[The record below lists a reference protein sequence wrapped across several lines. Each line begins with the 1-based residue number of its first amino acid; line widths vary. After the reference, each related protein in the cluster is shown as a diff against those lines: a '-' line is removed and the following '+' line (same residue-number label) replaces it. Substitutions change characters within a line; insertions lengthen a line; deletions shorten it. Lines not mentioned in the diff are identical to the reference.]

1 VSGEEGRRGVLG
13 RMLRMG
19 GGETTRECEGGG
31 GDVALC
37 VGGEKSRGAGAK
49 GGGDRTRGG
58 GEKTR
63 CGDGRTGEGDVGREE
78 DDIFCLDRS
87 RRGGG
92 SIQLRRRVTRSS
104 SRQVEMLKYPRTRSL
119 GFGTRGQV
127 NKSLMYVCG
136 GVNKMPVEREL
147 SCLFLCVVLRFVCS
161 LFNYILFCVVDLASD
176 S

>member
-1 VSGEEGRRGVLG
+1 
-13 RMLRMG
+13 MG

-87 RRGGG
+87 RRAGGD
-92 SIQLRRRVTRSS
+92 
-104 SRQVEMLKYPRTRSL
+104 
-119 GFGTRGQV
+119 
-127 NKSLMYVCG
+127 
-136 GVNKMPVEREL
+136 
-147 SCLFLCVVLRFVCS
+147 RF
-161 LFNYILFCVVDLASD
+161 N
-176 S
+176 